1 MRFLSEAGSGAR
13 HRFSV
18 GKLSWLV
25 VLSVL
30 TACEAGPDA
39 PLDYARVAARVN
51 GTEITARQ
59 LEEQLADAGVSPA
72 ADAVAVRRLLD
83 ALIDEQLL
91 VQKAKEAG
99 LENEAA
105 FRRAMERSRRQLL
118 RQAIIDAAA
127 PVAVSTREA
136 KVFYSENP
144 ELFVNRKVFTFQR
157 FDLERKVLDPAL
169 KDKLDA
175 ARRTADVGSIL
186 KAAGIPFTQ
195 MTEARPAES
204 LPEGLLAEAARM
216 SIGDI
221 LLYRRA
227 SGTVLMQLSGRIHEP
242 VGFKD
247 ALPAIRAY
255 LAESKR
261 QRNAAVLVKELRR
274 EAEIEYPA
282 QTSRTARNAEVA
294 GAKPALVEPPSQKL
308 LQSRQTTLMR

>member
-1 MRFLSEAGSGAR
+1 MRFPSETGSGAR
-13 HRFSV
+13 HRFSL

-25 VLSVL
+25 VISVL
-30 TACEAGPDA
+30 AACEAEPDA

-51 GTEITARQ
+51 GTEITVRH

-91 VQKAKEAG
+91 VQKAKETG

-105 FRRAMERSRRQLL
+105 VRRAMERSRRQLL
-118 RQAIIDAAA
+118 TQALIDAAA

-136 KVFYSENP
+136 KAFYSENP
-144 ELFVNRKVFTFQR
+144 ELFLNRKVFTFQR
-157 FDLERKVLDPAL
+157 FDLERKVLDSAL

-175 ARRTADVGSIL
+175 ARRTADVASIL
-186 KAAGIPFTQ
+186 KAAGIPFTR

-204 LPEGLLAEAARM
+204 LPDGLLAEAARM
-216 SIGDI
+216 SVGDI
-221 LLYRRA
+221 LLYRRS
-227 SGTVLMQLSGRIHEP
+227 SGTVLMQLSGRVHEP
-242 VGFKD
+242 LGFKD

-255 LAESKR
+255 LEESKR
-261 QRNAAVLVKELRR
+261 QRNAALLVKELRR
-274 EAEIEYPA
+274 EAKIEYPA
-282 QTSRTARNAEVA
+282 QTSRASRNTEVA

-308 LQSRQTTLMR
+308 LQSRQTTFMR